1 MKHAK
6 LSEKWKRMAVLQ
18 MFAHTMLLSEDFSR
32 TTMHQGQNSDA
43 STAEQLILF
52 MLISELR
59 NESWLILL

>member
-32 TTMHQGQNSDA
+32 TTRRFD
-43 STAEQLILF
+43 
-52 MLISELR
+52 R
-59 NESWLILL
+59 